1 MSWLDNLRKPEPP
14 RKQLL
19 FFAKED
25 LANEY
30 FAVIRLTWFA
40 EGKVRSVSESHIHL
54 YDLDAR
60 AEFHSTV
67 KAALRAGAD
76 VSALSIAA
84 ADELGIEPT

>member
-19 FFAKED
+19 FFANEE

-30 FAVIRLTWFA
+30 FAVIRLTWFDQ
-40 EGKVRSVSESHIHL
+40 GKVRSVSESHIHL

-76 VSALSIAA
+76 VSALCIAPA
-84 ADELGIEPT
+84 TELGIEPT

>member
-19 FFAKED
+19 FFANEE

-30 FAVIRLTWFA
+30 FAVIRLTWFDQ
-40 EGKVRSVSESHIHL
+40 GKVRSVSESHIHL

-60 AEFHSTV
+60 AKFHSTV

-76 VSALSIAA
+76 VSALCIAPA
-84 ADELGIEPT
+84 TELGIEPS

>member
-14 RKQLL
+14 RKQVL
-19 FFAKED
+19 FFAREE